1 MTEVLH
7 APAGV
12 HVEEWRPDLPGT
24 TVEHDVD
31 ALAEILHAVV
41 HTGAGV
47 SFVVPFSL
55 DEARTFWI
63 DKVLPGT
70 RTRTRRVVVARL
82 EARIVGTAQID
93 LGMPPNQQHRAEVVK
108 LLVHPSVRR
117 RGIARALMVALES
130 IALSQGRTLLTLDT
144 WTGGHAE
151 RLYQSLGYTTVG
163 VIPRYARGS
172 LTPELEPATFMYK
185 ELATEGAPPEV

>member
-1 MTEVLH
+1 MTEVSHTLSGIH
-7 APAGV
+7 I
-12 HVEEWRPDLPGT
+12 EEWRPDLSET
-24 TVEHDVD
+24 MVEHDLD

-55 DEARTFWI
+55 DEARGFWV

-70 RTRTRRVVVARL
+70 RARTRRVVVARL
-82 EARIVGTAQID
+82 ETRIVGTAQID

-108 LLVHPSVRR
+108 LLVHPSSRR

-130 IALSQGRTLLTLDT
+130 VALSQGRTLLTLDT
-144 WTGGHAE
+144 WTGSYAE

-172 LTPELEPATFMYK
+172 LTPGLEPATFMYK
-185 ELATEGAPPEV
+185 ELAPEGTPPGV

>member
-1 MTEVLH
+1 MTEVSHTL
-7 APAGV
+7 AGV
-12 HVEEWRPDLPGT
+12 HIEEWRPDRPET
-24 TVEHDVD
+24 MVEHDLD

-55 DEARTFWI
+55 DDARGFWV
-63 DKVLPGT
+63 DRVLPSM
-70 RTRTRRVVVARL
+70 RAQTRRVVVARL

-93 LGMPPNQQHRAEVVK
+93 LGTPPNQQHRAEVVK
-108 LLVHPSVRR
+108 LLVHPSARR
-117 RGIARALMVALES
+117 RGIARALMVELES
-130 IALSQGRTLLTLDT
+130 IALLQGRTLLTLDT
-144 WTGGHAE
+144 WTGGYAE

-172 LTPELEPATFMYK
+172 LTPGLEPATLMYK
-185 ELATEGAPPEV
+185 ELAPEGASPGV

>member
-1 MTEVLH
+1 MTKLSQTL
-7 APAGV
+7 AGV
-12 HVEEWRPDLPGT
+12 HIEEWRPDLPGT
-24 TVEHDVD
+24 VVENDLE

-55 DEARTFWI
+55 DDARTYWV
-63 DKVLPGT
+63 DEVLPDT
-70 RTRTRRVVVARL
+70 RGRTRRVVVARL

-93 LGMPPNQQHRAEVVK
+93 LAMPPNQAHRAEVVK
-108 LLVHPSVRR
+108 LLVHPSARR
-117 RGIARALMVALES
+117 RGIARALMMALES
-130 IALSQGRTLLTLDT
+130 IARSQGRTLLTLDT
-144 WTGGHAE
+144 WTGSYAE

-172 LTPELEPATFMYK
+172 LTPGLEPATFMYK
-185 ELATEGAPPEV
+185 ELATEGGTPGV